1 MARKN
6 GVDDLRHDRIVVA
19 DNAREH
25 RSVAIRAQAARQVL
39 AQFVLDAASA
49 QTLFGKD
56 TAAQVTQ
63 RARKTTHERNPP
75 GNYNCLII
83 PRHGSGSWRGQSLE
97 AENYRKSFHPAEWL
111 GCAHHC
117 PGVAHRFA
125 SLASSLSGREVA
137 LLAGRWKNRGCGL
150 RRGPRAELCLVSAF
164 DLHGHKT
171 L

>member
-83 PRHGSGSWRGQSLE
+83 PPSWLRPWRGQSLE
-97 AENYRKSFHPAEWL
+97 AENYRKIFHSAQWL
-111 GCAHHC
+111 GCGHHF
-117 PGVAHRFA
+117 PVFA
-125 SLASSLSGREVA
+125 QPLRSLGKVLKSGERTV
-137 LLAGRWKNRGCGL
+137 
-150 RRGPRAELCLVSAF
+150 
-164 DLHGHKT
+164 
-171 L
+171 